1 MLEQKEL
8 KLLRL
13 NVNKTNMVK
22 LCKFYFHE
30 ILNKKL
36 SDFFF
41 FKYQR
46 DSFYVLECSGYEFH
60 LFVNCCKVL
69 LTERNSDVSYI
80 VDYDDLFKFD
90 LVKEIC

>member
-13 NVNKTNMVK
+13 NVNKTKMVK
-22 LCKFYFHE
+22 LCRSYFPLLKNKKFNDFYFF
-30 ILNKKL
+30 K
-36 SDFFF
+36 SGSF
-41 FKYQR
+41 FK
-46 DSFYVLECSGYEFH
+46 LECVGYEFY
-60 LFVNCCKVL
+60 LSVCIGKVRL
-69 LTERNSDVSYI
+69 SERYSDVSYI

>member
-13 NVNKTNMVK
+13 NVNKTKMVK
-22 LCKFYFHE
+22 LCRSYFPLLKNKKFNDFYFF
-30 ILNKKL
+30 K
-36 SDFFF
+36 SGSF
-41 FKYQR
+41 FKLACG
-46 DSFYVLECSGYEFH
+46 SYEFY
-60 LFVNCCKVL
+60 LSVCIGKVRL
-69 LTERNSDVSYI
+69 SERYSDVSYI